1 MTWQWILTPA
11 AEKQLDRLDPNLRD
25 RITRRLDDVA
35 DTIQDPGIRKLQ
47 GGKGFRLRVG
57 DYRVVFEIDWEK
69 QTIIVTRI
77 GDRKDVYR

>member
-1 MTWQWILTPA
+1 MTWQWLLTPA

-35 DTIQDPGIRKLQ
+35 ENIQDPGIRKLQ
-47 GGKGFRLRVG
+47 GGQGFRLRVG
-57 DYRVVFEIDWEK
+57 DYRVVFQIDWGNQK
-69 QTIIVTRI
+69 IVVTRI